1 MYIILNLKFIFTFK
15 TIQNSLINIL
25 FTSLSLFAD
34 DKKTQYESVPNTPS
48 PTIATASAEQNATP
62 SASATPVVVPHSNRP
77 LLGVN
82 GTGQRKDMSELMATA
97 TSTTLQPDTIKAS
110 DDVKKTQNQFP
121 KKVLGATANG
131 STTLTKTGA
140 TVSATAAVGGA
151 TVAAAGVAVK
161 PKQEETEE
169 EKIIDTIDVPENETL
184 DALKNQNLT
193 VNLTEVIL
201 EILFRRER
209 IFLNL
214 SVFFCL

>member
-1 MYIILNLKFIFTFK
+1 M
-15 TIQNSLINIL
+15 
-25 FTSLSLFAD
+25 
-34 DKKTQYESVPNTPS
+34 
-48 PTIATASAEQNATP
+48 
-62 SASATPVVVPHSNRP
+62 
-77 LLGVN
+77 GVN

-151 TVAAAGVAVK
+151 TVAAAAGVAVK

-201 EILFRRER
+201 EILFRGES
-209 IFLNL
+209 NL
-214 SVFFCL
+214 

>member
-1 MYIILNLKFIFTFK
+1 M
-15 TIQNSLINIL
+15 
-25 FTSLSLFAD
+25 
-34 DKKTQYESVPNTPS
+34 
-48 PTIATASAEQNATP
+48 
-62 SASATPVVVPHSNRP
+62 
-77 LLGVN
+77 GVN

-131 STTLTKTGA
+131 STTLTKT
-140 TVSATAAVGGA
+140 AAVGGA
-151 TVAAAGVAVK
+151 TVAAAAGVAVK

-201 EILFRRER
+201 EILFRGES
-209 IFLNL
+209 NL
-214 SVFFCL
+214 